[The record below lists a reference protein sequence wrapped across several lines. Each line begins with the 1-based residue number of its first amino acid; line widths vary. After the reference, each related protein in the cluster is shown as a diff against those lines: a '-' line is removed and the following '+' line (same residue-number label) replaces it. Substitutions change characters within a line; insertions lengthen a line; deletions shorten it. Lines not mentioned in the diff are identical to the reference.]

1 LEDYSRITPVHLR
14 IYDFLQKITKTSAGL
29 QLKIFKVFSNCLQD
43 FNLITKFKMF
53 YAFDPIQTHNE
64 ARVLERIN
72 LLVGLCKEESYRY
85 NNEIVNLMYIMV
97 K

>member
-1 LEDYSRITPVHLR
+1 
-14 IYDFLQKITKTSAGL
+14 
-29 QLKIFKVFSNCLQD
+29 
-43 FNLITKFKMF
+43 MF

-64 ARVLERIN
+64 ARVLERVN

-85 NNEIVNLMYIMV
+85 SNEIVNLLYIMV